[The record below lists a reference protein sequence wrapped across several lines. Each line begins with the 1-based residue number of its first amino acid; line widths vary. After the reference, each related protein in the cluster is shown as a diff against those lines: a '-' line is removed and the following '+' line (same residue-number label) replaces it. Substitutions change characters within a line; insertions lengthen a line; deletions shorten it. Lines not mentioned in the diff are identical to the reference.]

1 MFAVRTKQRKGGCMV
16 QMDEFIWKR
25 YMEDIEGMFRDAA
38 TSLDLQHRA
47 VMAKAITAMLIQEPP
62 FKLTDENIINY
73 LKSPDDIKRQIFV
86 QYGYFDPRLESSLQ
100 EAVLCIDNIKEPLLN
115 SIKNAR

>member
-1 MFAVRTKQRKGGCMV
+1 MV

-25 YMEDIEGMFRDAA
+25 YMEDIEGMFRDAV

-62 FKLTDENIINY
+62 FKLTDENIIYY